1 MGKADLCG
9 KALKALQRYFSL
21 KREQASIRATRL
33 RVEKHLEALRREVE
47 RDPALAEVLGADIK
61 RLKQR
66 QARLLC
72 RELEAEEYCEYIEAA
87 LTAAGLGVED
97 RSMLVHRYRDNWT
110 WTRIAVHQPLH
121 YVGEIEPLDRFHRG
135 NLFCFILPGGWF
147 VLPVRPVPLPGEDEQ
162 HSFPGEN

>member
-1 MGKADLCG
+1 MGQADLSG
-9 KALKALQRYFSL
+9 KALKALQKYFSL
-21 KREQASIRATRL
+21 QRERASIRATRL
-33 RVEKHLEALRREVE
+33 RVEKHLATLRQEME
-47 RDPALAEVLGADIK
+47 RDPALAVVLGADIK

-110 WTRIAVHQPLH
+110 WTQIAGQACLDESTIRYRVRKALDKL
-121 YVGEIEPLDRFHRG
+121 EPWLGRRK
-135 NLFCFILPGGWF
+135 
-147 VLPVRPVPLPGEDEQ
+147 Q
-162 HSFPGEN
+162 